1 MRCTNCN
8 KEIPEE
14 SLYCSVCGIKVI
26 PQNNESSEIKNN
38 TQEFQNTSF
47 EQNAY
52 AQTYDYNETFVNK
65 TFVQGISQYE
75 ITSVKNMMLYGLI
88 AQCTTLIPY
97 LNTLTLIPAFV
108 LTIIGLFKVKSFADK
123 YDLDLPSF
131 KPFFYTYIGSIIF
144 YILAFIICVIFGII
158 IGVSGAD
165 ANSETYGILL
175 GLFAI
180 IAMCISI
187 GVNIWGL
194 VVWIM
199 TNSELDRLLALNNRR

>member
-14 SLYCSVCGIKVI
+14 SLYCPVCGIKVI